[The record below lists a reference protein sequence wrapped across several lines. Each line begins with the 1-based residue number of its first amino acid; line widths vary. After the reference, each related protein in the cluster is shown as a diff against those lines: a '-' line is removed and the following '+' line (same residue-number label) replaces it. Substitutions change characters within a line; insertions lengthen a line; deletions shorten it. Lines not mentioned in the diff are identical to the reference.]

1 MYIFQSQNITTIWAR
16 AIASRSSLTTINSSC
31 FISYLFSLPVVI
43 STLIC
48 TSHVG
53 SPLFQDIQPF
63 VLDLPPSF
71 QAEIGGGTWLVIWPD
86 DSSNLSPAHTSTH
99 RQTKWSYAYR
109 LFIVL
114 FFKSVM
120 SYSAGQYSLLS
131 DERASLC
138 ESSCRQSMRYI
149 KKLRLVFW

>member
-31 FISYLFSLPVVI
+31 FIGYLFSLPVVI
-43 STLIC
+43 STFIC

-53 SPLFQDIQPF
+53 SPLFKDIQPF

-114 FFKSVM
+114 F
-120 SYSAGQYSLLS
+120 LNL
-131 DERASLC
+131 
-138 ESSCRQSMRYI
+138 
-149 KKLRLVFW
+149 

>member
-1 MYIFQSQNITTIWAR
+1 MGQSYCFKKFLNNNQFQLFHRLSFFFPRGHLHFDMY
-16 AIASRSSLTTINSSC
+16 
-31 FISYLFSLPVVI
+31 
-43 STLIC
+43 IC

-53 SPLFQDIQPF
+53 SSLFQDIRPF

-114 FFKSVM
+114 F
-120 SYSAGQYSLLS
+120 LNL
-131 DERASLC
+131 
-138 ESSCRQSMRYI
+138 
-149 KKLRLVFW
+149 